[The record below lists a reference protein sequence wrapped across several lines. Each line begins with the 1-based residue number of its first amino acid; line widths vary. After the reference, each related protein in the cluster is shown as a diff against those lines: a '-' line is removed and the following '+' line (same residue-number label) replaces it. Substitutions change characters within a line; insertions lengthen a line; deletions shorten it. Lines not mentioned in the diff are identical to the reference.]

1 MPSSCTPSPTPSGAT
16 PVSESG
22 LHQMDELRQRARRQ
36 VPPVRHPPKRQPSPS
51 DEPPRAVLPA
61 EEADNADEPVV
72 DLRDSAADPLPAPVD
87 APRQAQ
93 ADDPVQRPVRRRQ
106 RVRATQV
113 HLDELSEE
121 HLSNLK
127 KRAVLA
133 DVDLTNS
140 AVLRLAL
147 AELVERHGYDRI
159 VAMFEQDQGRLRRG
173 RPRR

>member
-1 MPSSCTPSPTPSGAT
+1 M
-16 PVSESG
+16 SESG

-36 VPPVRHPPKRQPSPS
+36 APPVRHPPKRPVAPSVELPSP
-51 DEPPRAVLPA
+51 APA
-61 EEADNADEPVV
+61 EEAGSTGQPVV
-72 DLRDSAADPLPAPVD
+72 DLRDGSPDPLPAPVD
-87 APRQAQ
+87 APRQAP
-93 ADDPVQRPVRRRQ
+93 ADDPVERPVRRRQ

-133 DVDLTNS
+133 DVDFTNS

-147 AELVERHGYDRI
+147 AELIERHGYDRI
-159 VAMFEQDQGRLRRG
+159 VAMFEQDDGRLRRG

>member
-1 MPSSCTPSPTPSGAT
+1 M
-16 PVSESG
+16 SESG

-36 VPPVRHPPKRQPSPS
+36 VPPVRHPPKRQPAPAA
-51 DEPPRAVLPA
+51 EPPPAAPA
-61 EEADNADEPVV
+61 EAADNAGEPVV
-72 DLRDSAADPLPAPVD
+72 DLRDSAADPLPASVD

-93 ADDPVQRPVRRRQ
+93 ADDPVERPVRRRQ

>member
-1 MPSSCTPSPTPSGAT
+1 M
-16 PVSESG
+16 SESG
-22 LHQMDELRQRARRQ
+22 LQQMDELRERARRQ
-36 VPPVRHPPKRQPSPS
+36 VPPVRHPPKRAVSS
-51 DEPPRAVLPA
+51 AGAEPAPAPA
-61 EEADNADEPVV
+61 EGADKTRAAEADPPVV
-72 DLRDSAADPLPAPVD
+72 DLRDVPASRPAP
-87 APRQAQ
+87 ATEEGSSAQ
-93 ADDPVQRPVRRRQ
+93 PEAVPERPVRRRQ

-113 HLDELSEE
+113 HLDELSED
-121 HLSNLK
+121 HLSTLK

-147 AELVERHGYDRI
+147 AEFVERHGYDRI